1 MKVLVDMDGVL
12 ANFEKKFLEN
22 YMNTYPNE
30 FSIPLDKRINHF
42 SIIEAYP
49 LHLREKVESIYT
61 SKGFFESLEP
71 IEGAI
76 EAIQE
81 MKALKIQVAFCTA
94 PLSQYEHCVSE
105 KYKWI
110 EKHFG
115 FDWTKRIIMTKDKTI
130 VRGDY
135 LIDDRP
141 YIKGLFEP
149 EWKHL
154 LFEQTY
160 NQHINHIEKVNWSNW
175 KSVLRLS

>member
-1 MKVLVDMDGVL
+1 MKILVDMDGVL

-22 YMNTYPNE
+22 YRNTFPDEY
-30 FSIPLDKRINHF
+30 FIPLENRINF

-49 LHLREKVESIYT
+49 EHLRDKVESIYT
-61 SKGFFESLEP
+61 SKGFFESLDP

-81 MKALKIQVAFCTA
+81 MKALKVQIAFCTA
-94 PLSQYEHCVSE
+94 PLSQYEHCVLE

-110 EKHFG
+110 EKHFD

-130 VRGDY
+130 VKGDY

-141 YIKGLFEP
+141 NIKGLFQP

-154 LFEQTY
+154 LFERIF
-160 NQHINHIEKVNWSNW
+160 NQHIKNVEKINWDNW
-175 KSVLRLS
+175 KSVLSLH